1 MATSELKHDPRI
13 DPATGEYRVIAPG
26 QTFRSI
32 TEKISR
38 IVLTPETPLG
48 WFAIFAVGGALATML
63 MVALT
68 WLFLKGTGIWAI
80 SQPVAWGFAII
91 NFV

>member
-1 MATSELKHDPRI
+1 MATSELKNNPKL

-38 IVLTPETPLG
+38 IVLTPHTPLG
-48 WFAIFAVGGALATML
+48 WLALFGLGGALATML
-63 MVALT
+63 LVALT
-68 WLFLKGTGIWAI
+68 WLVFKGVGIWAI
-80 SQPVAWGFAII
+80 TQPVAWGSSRA
-91 NFV
+91 